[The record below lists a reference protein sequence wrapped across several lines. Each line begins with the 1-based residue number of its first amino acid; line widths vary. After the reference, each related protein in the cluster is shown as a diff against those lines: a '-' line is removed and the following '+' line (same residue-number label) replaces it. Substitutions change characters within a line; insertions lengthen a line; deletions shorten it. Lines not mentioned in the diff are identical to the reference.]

1 MRQERL
7 CNSLSER
14 TREIKPTVSLKNH
27 YVPFCLKIENVIY
40 EWLCVCV
47 CECLILNI
55 NVVF

>member
-27 YVPFCLKIENVIY
+27 YEPFCLKIENVIY
-40 EWLCVCV
+40 ECVCV
-47 CECLILNI
+47 SEC
-55 NVVF
+55 VSE